1 LFTTYSTIDMANMSK
16 KPKYS
21 KKSAYDLSGPG
32 LRGLAQLAE
41 CERQDRRKRTE
52 RELLRRKGKG
62 PYEC

>member
-1 LFTTYSTIDMANMSK
+1 MNK

-32 LRGLAQLAE
+32 LKGWAALADAYHK
-41 CERQDRRKRTE
+41 RRREQMKRE
-52 RELLRRKGKG
+52 IERRKGKG